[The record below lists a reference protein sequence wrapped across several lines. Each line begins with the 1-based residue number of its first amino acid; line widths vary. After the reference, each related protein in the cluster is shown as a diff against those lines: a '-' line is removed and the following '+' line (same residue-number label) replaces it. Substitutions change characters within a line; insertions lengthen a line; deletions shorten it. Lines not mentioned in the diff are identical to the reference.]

1 MTTVPCGIKVLV
13 TDDDADT
20 LLLTTMLLKGEG
32 YEVYEANNA
41 EQCLALA
48 KELRPDMVLLDVML
62 PDKKGTEVCKIIKSN
77 PDLQSTFVVLV
88 SGILVSSDYQ
98 AEGLNV
104 GADGY
109 MIKPMTN
116 REFIARIHSMV
127 RIKKAETALREKEVE
142 QQRLIEQLQEALA
155 EIKTLK
161 GFIPICAS
169 CKKIRDDEGY
179 WNQIEEYLTAHTDA
193 VFTHGLC
200 PQCVEKYTQDIEKYV
215 P

>member
-1 MTTVPCGIKVLV
+1 VTKHYGIKVLV
-13 TDDDADT
+13 TDDDPDT
-20 LLLTTMLLKGEG
+20 LLLSTMLLKDEG
-32 YEVYEANNA
+32 FEVYEARTA
-41 EQCLALA
+41 EECLITV
-48 KELRPDMVLLDVML
+48 KELHPDMVLLDVML
-62 PDKKGTEVCKIIKSN
+62 PDKRGTEVCKLIKN
-77 PDLQSTFVVLV
+77 DPDLQSTFVVLV

-98 AEGLNV
+98 AEGLDV

-116 REFIARIHSMV
+116 REFIARIQSMV
-127 RIKKAETALREKEVE
+127 RIKRAETALREKEVE
-142 QQRLIEQLQEALA
+142 QQRLITQLQEALT

-200 PQCVEKYTQDIEKYV
+200 PQCAQIYMDDMGKYL

>member
-1 MTTVPCGIKVLV
+1 MTDKPYGIKVLV
-13 TDDDADT
+13 TDDDPDT
-20 LLLTTMLLKGEG
+20 LLLTTMLLKDEG
-32 YEVYEANNA
+32 FEIYEART
-41 EQCLALA
+41 A
-48 KELRPDMVLLDVML
+48 KECLTLVKEVRPDMVLLDVML
-62 PDKKGTEVCKIIKSN
+62 PDKRGTEVCKLIKN
-77 PDLQSTFVVLV
+77 DPDLKSTFVVLV
-88 SGILVSSDYQ
+88 SGVLVSSDYQ

-116 REFIARIHSMV
+116 REFVARIQSMV
-127 RIKKAETALREKEVE
+127 RIKRAETALREKEIE
-142 QQRLIEQLQEALA
+142 QKRLIEQLQDALA

-200 PQCVEKYTQDIEKYV
+200 PQCVKKYMEDIEKFI